1 MSDLDTKVR
10 EALGRIQG
18 EVLAE
23 TPIVAHADTVNVDQP
38 RDGIP
43 HVRVVVGVTFFVLA
57 CFAGVTVYVLAT
69 TDDATIRGAI
79 IGTWTALATSAGGF
93 WLGASSG
100 GKLRK

>member
-1 MSDLDTKVR
+1 MTD
-10 EALGRIQG
+10 EA
-18 EVLAE
+18 
-23 TPIVAHADTVNVDQP
+23 PIVQNAETVNVDQP

-43 HVRVVVGVTFFVLA
+43 HIKVVVGVTFFVLSA
-57 CFAGVTVYVLAT
+57 FAAVSVYVLAKS
-69 TDDATIRGAI
+69 DDGTIVGAV

>member
-1 MSDLDTKVR
+1 MT
-10 EALGRIQG
+10 
-18 EVLAE
+18 E
-23 TPIVAHADTVNVDQP
+23 TPDQTDP
-38 RDGIP
+38 PPAPVSDGIP
-43 HVRVVVGVTFFVLA
+43 HIRVVVAVTFFVLA
-57 CFAGVTVYVLAT
+57 CFAAVTVYVLAT

>member
-1 MSDLDTKVR
+1 MSEPLDLAGA
-10 EALGRIQG
+10 EAPRPVVQH
-18 EVLAE
+18 AE
-23 TPIVAHADTVNVDQP
+23 TVNVDQP

-43 HVRVVVGVTFFVLA
+43 HVRVVVAVTFFVLFS
-57 CFAGVTVYVLAT
+57 FAAVTIYVLAT